1 MDYPYFFAEVSELK
15 IDDTFFLLDEEALHC
30 GKTLRMKPGER
41 LFVINGKGLHVLG
54 EILEASQKR
63 CLILVKEV
71 SQQPMP
77 NRLTI
82 AIAPTKNMDR
92 LEWFVEKAVE
102 IGIYQIQ
109 LVICQRSERRQIRTD
124 RLQKIALAA
133 AKQSK
138 KAWLPLLGEPM
149 SFNDFLRQQADQKH
163 KLIAHCQDL
172 SVKNFIGSFFA
183 KQPQAAFIVLIGP
196 EGDFTPE
203 EISSAIGTNFE
214 PCSLGTERL
223 RTETAALYTAAAYSF
238 VVNNT

>member
-163 KLIAHCQDL
+163 KLIAHCQEI

-183 KQPQAAFIVLIGP
+183 QQPESPFVVLIGP